1 MERQYYVVSW
11 GNIEEDPTQII
22 SVYTN
27 SEAKAH
33 ELILNEI
40 LNERLNKSVDISKFK
55 DIKDWEN
62 IITEVKNKYNVGLSY
77 MLHLKDNK

>member
-55 DIKDWEN
+55 DIKNWEN